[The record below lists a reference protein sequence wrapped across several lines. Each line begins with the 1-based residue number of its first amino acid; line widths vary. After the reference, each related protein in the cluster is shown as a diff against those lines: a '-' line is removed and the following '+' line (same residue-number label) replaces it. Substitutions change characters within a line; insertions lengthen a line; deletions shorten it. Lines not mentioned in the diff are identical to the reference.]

1 MNILETER
9 LVLREMD
16 SAIDAEFVFEL
27 LNSPKFLKFIG
38 DRGVRSIEE
47 SAVFIDER
55 YRQSYREH
63 GYGLYTVERR
73 EDGVAVGVCGF
84 VRRESLSGP
93 DLGFAFLPEFERM
106 GFGRESASAILKYG
120 RDKLG
125 FESVFAITTPDNEAS
140 IRLLENLGFTFT
152 GLIDSPEN
160 EKLRLFV
167 CDLSK

>member
-1 MNILETER
+1 M
-9 LVLREMD
+9 LREID
-16 SAIDAEFVFEL
+16 SAVDAEFILEL

-47 SAVFIDER
+47 SAVFIDDR

-63 GYGLYTVERR
+63 GYGLYAVERR
-73 EDGVAVGVCGF
+73 EDGMAVGVCGF

-106 GFGRESASAILKYG
+106 GFGLESASAVLQHG
-120 RDKLG
+120 REKLG

-140 IRLLENLGFTFT
+140 IGLLEKLGFTFT

-167 CDLSK
+167 CDLNK